1 LVLLKKA
8 VDCQFPIRVKPR
20 DLEWLHAFMSVD
32 RSNPL
37 LHLIV
42 RLLLPH
48 PYSLR
53 WKAACPAVFVYLRS
67 VLEYCSGFW
76 KPVYSVEPHENCPRT
91 SLTQSLWMNAHGI
104 RNPGSLVRIFLL
116 STGRLC
122 SWTVTWESWNALEA
136 SRVCIWSLVFVVIKT
151 EQLAGHSS
159 SVCRFSRRD
168 KSTLNPASGDVFS
181 SEPLVPTYQ
190 TPSPQMEAP
199 CLSETLVL
207 AYRNTRFR
215 NADDY
220 NVNVHLP
227 FHPN

>member
-20 DLEWLHAFMSVD
+20 DLEWLHVLMSVD

-37 LHLIV
+37 VHLIA
-42 RLLLPH
+42 RLLLH
-48 PYSLR
+48 PCSLR
-53 WKAACPAVFVYLRS
+53 WKAAWPAVFVYLRS
-67 VLEYCSGFW
+67 ALKYCSGFW

-104 RNPGSLVRIFLL
+104 RNSGSLVRIFLL

-122 SWTVTWESWNALEA
+122 SWTVTWESWNALED

-151 EQLAGHSS
+151 EQTADHSS
-159 SVCRFSRRD
+159 SVCCFRRRD
-168 KSTLNPASGDVFS
+168 KSSLNHESGDIFS

-190 TPSPQMEAP
+190 TPSPQMESL
-199 CLSETLVL
+199 CLSEMLLL
-207 AYRNTRFR
+207 AYQNTRC

-227 FHPN
+227 FHPK